1 MREVTATDKKL
12 LKISYTVAEKIA
24 KAKKGHTIAET
35 LILPC
40 ATEIVKELFGE
51 DKSKQLA
58 KIPLSNNTVKR
69 RIATMSEDVR
79 DQLSARLRGNNFAL
93 QIDES
98 TDVSKMAQLLAYVRY
113 EWEHEIKEDFFV
125 L

>member
-24 KAKKGHTIAET
+24 KAKKGHIIAET

-113 EWEHEIKEDFFV
+113 ECEHEIK
-125 L
+125 

>member
-1 MREVTATDKKL
+1 M
-12 LKISYTVAEKIA
+12 LKKIA

-40 ATEIVKELFGE
+40 ATEIVKELFEE

-58 KIPLSNNTVKR
+58 KIPLSNNMVKR

-79 DQLSARLRGNNFAL
+79 GQLSARLRGNDFAL
-93 QIDES
+93 QIDS
-98 TDVSKMAQLLAYVRY
+98 SHT
-113 EWEHEIKEDFFV
+113 FV
-125 L
+125 MNGKTR